1 MCPKANSALTLVLMQ
16 EIDRAFTEWP
26 FLGVRQMRDYLVCWA
41 IAWAE
46 NAFGVL
52 CA

>member
-1 MCPKANSALTLVLMQ
+1 
-16 EIDRAFTEWP
+16 
-26 FLGVRQMRDYLVCWA
+26 MRDYLVCWA